1 MGEDVQIHWQ
11 FEREGSILLSK
22 SRRMLVE
29 FFLYMSST
37 MLADGLSF
45 ILWPKVDLEAGRQHQ
60 VYFILVWPMS
70 NHALP
75 SCGLILQYSDSILC
89 FLRTNHTIIAILTTV
104 ITDIFNC
111 VLFI

>member
-1 MGEDVQIHWQ
+1 MGEDVPFHWQ
-11 FEREGSILLSK
+11 CERVGTILLSK
-22 SRRMLVE
+22 SE

-104 ITDIFNC
+104 ITEIFNC